1 MDRIRFAESP
11 FEGHP
16 DKLADIIS
24 DEILDEFMRK
34 DPFSRVSINVLLS
47 SNIVFIAGEVS
58 SSAYVDLQMVSK
70 KAIKEVGYTKPEYGF
85 DGDLIGVIS
94 SINEQSPEIALC
106 IASEGAGDSAIV
118 VGYATDETESFL
130 PAPIYYA
137 HKISKTTS
145 DFRKKGI
152 MPFLRPD
159 GKTIVGIK
167 YEDQNK
173 FYIDSINMFVQH
185 DPDISLNHLR
195 ELIFEDII
203 KKHIPSE
210 LLRKETKIKINPA
223 GRFIIG
229 GPVADTG
236 MTGRK
241 IVSDAYGDISFSGG
255 SAFSGK
261 DPTKTDRAAS
271 YMARY
276 IAKHIVAAGWAKKVL
291 IQIAYAFGVKE
302 PIGFDI
308 ETFGTE
314 TKPVDLI
321 KSRIREVFS
330 LYPKDIIETLDLRKP
345 IYKKTACYGH
355 FGKEGLSWEKLD
367 KLEYFS

>member
-1 MDRIRFAESP
+1 MDRVRFAESP

-24 DEILDEFMRK
+24 DEILDEFMKK

-47 SNIVFIAGEVS
+47 SGIVFIAGEVS
-58 SSAYVDLQMVSK
+58 SSAYVDLQYISK
-70 KAIKEVGYTKPEYGF
+70 KAIKEVGYTKPDFGF
-85 DGDLIGVIS
+85 DGDLVGVMN
-94 SINEQSPEIALC
+94 SINEQNPEIALC

-118 VGYATDETESFL
+118 VGYATDETENFL

-137 HKISKTTS
+137 HKISKITS

-159 GKTIVGIK
+159 GKTIVGIR
-167 YEDQNK
+167 YEEDK

-185 DPDISLNHLR
+185 DPDISLSHLR

-203 KKHIPSE
+203 RKYIPSE
-210 LLRKETKIKINPA
+210 LLRKDTKIKINPA

-229 GPVADTG
+229 GPVSDTG
-236 MTGRK
+236 ITGRK
-241 IVSDAYGDISFSGG
+241 IISDAYGDISFSGG

-276 IAKHIVAAGWAKKVL
+276 IAKHIVGAKWAKKVL

-314 TKPVDLI
+314 TKPIDEI
-321 KSRIREVFS
+321 KKRILEVFS
-330 LYPKDIIETLDLRKP
+330 LYPKDIIDMLDLRKP

-355 FGKEGLSWEKLD
+355 FGKEGLPWENLD

>member
-24 DEILDEFMRK
+24 DAILDEFMRK
-34 DPFSRVSINVLLS
+34 DPFSRVSMNVLLTS
-47 SNIVFIAGEVS
+47 GLVFITGEIS
-58 SSAYVDLQMVSK
+58 SSAYVDLQMISK

-85 DGDLIGVIS
+85 DGDLVGVLN
-94 SINEQSPEIALC
+94 SINEQSPEIALYV
-106 IASEGAGDSAIV
+106 ASEGAGDSAIV
-118 VGYATDETESFL
+118 VGYATTETDNFL

-137 HKISKTTS
+137 HKLSKITS

-159 GKTIVGIK
+159 GKTLVGVK
-167 YEDQNK
+167 YEDDK
-173 FYIDSINMFVQH
+173 FYIDSIYMFVQH
-185 DPDISLNHLR
+185 DPDISLSHLR
-195 ELIFEDII
+195 ELFFEDII
-203 KKHIPSE
+203 KKYIPSG
-210 LLRKETKIKINPA
+210 LLRKDSKIKINPA

-229 GPVADTG
+229 GPVSDTG
-236 MTGRK
+236 ITGRK

-261 DPTKTDRAAS
+261 DPTKTDRAGS

-276 IAKHIVAAGWAKKVL
+276 IAKHIVASRWADKALV
-291 IQIAYAFGVKE
+291 QIAYAFGLKE
-302 PIGFDI
+302 YIGFDI

-314 TKPVDLI
+314 KKPIDKI
-321 KSRIREVFS
+321 KSRVLEVFS
-330 LYPKDIIETLDLRKP
+330 LNPKDIITAFDLRKP
-345 IYKKTACYGH
+345 IYTKTACYGH
-355 FGKEGLSWEKLD
+355 FGKQDLPWENLD